1 MKSQKRWGIDVA
13 EYTPIKTV
21 IQTFEI
27 LDILSQHQKMGVSE
41 MARLTMLPKST
52 IYRHLRTLVDLNVVA
67 QDKDENYYLGYKML
81 KYQNH
86 MKQTDSLIHHLKP
99 FMRRSGGKNRRSD

>member
-27 LDILSQHQKMGVSE
+27 LDILSQHQKKWESV
-41 MARLTMLPKST
+41 RW
-52 IYRHLRTLVDLNVVA
+52 RD
-67 QDKDENYYLGYKML
+67 
-81 KYQNH
+81 
-86 MKQTDSLIHHLKP
+86 
-99 FMRRSGGKNRRSD
+99 

>member
-1 MKSQKRWGIDVA
+1 MA

-52 IYRHLRTLVDLNVVA
+52 ILSSFKN
-67 QDKDENYYLGYKML
+67 
-81 KYQNH
+81 
-86 MKQTDSLIHHLKP
+86 
-99 FMRRSGGKNRRSD
+99 FSGFECRCAR